1 MRSIVGI
8 SLIDLTIA
16 NGPSDKIT
24 KGLRMPSIMESYHD
38 GFVYEFQFS
47 EVTLP
52 ELFLLVLRML
62 LKSLMLIKLG
72 CTHCSSN
79 CLRTNFS
86 KNEGGYASRS
96 LEFQSANAKYP
107 PGPVSYTHLTLPTT

>member
-8 SLIDLTIA
+8 SLIDFTIA

-24 KGLRMPSIMESYHD
+24 KGLLVPSIMESYHE
-38 GFVYEFQFS
+38 GFVKEFQFS
-47 EVTLP
+47 EITRP
-52 ELFLLVLRML
+52 ELFSLVPRML
-62 LKSLMLIKLG
+62 LNSLMLIKLG

-86 KNEGGYASRS
+86 KKDGG
-96 LEFQSANAKYP
+96 
-107 PGPVSYTHLTLPTT
+107 